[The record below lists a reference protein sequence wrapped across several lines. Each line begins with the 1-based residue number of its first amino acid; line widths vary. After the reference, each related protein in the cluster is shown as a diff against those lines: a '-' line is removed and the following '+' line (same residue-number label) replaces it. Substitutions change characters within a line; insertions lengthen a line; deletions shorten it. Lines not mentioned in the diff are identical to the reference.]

1 MGLSEPR
8 IQNVLFNEGLELM
21 NTVMEDDGELGIW
34 LEVTH
39 WIHLILFSKNKIFIL
54 QQRLYRSH
62 NTFLPSS
69 DVCTFDFT

>member
-8 IQNVLFNEGLELM
+8 KQTVLFNEVLELM

-39 WIHLILFSKNKIFIL
+39 WLNLILFS
-54 QQRLYRSH
+54 
-62 NTFLPSS
+62 
-69 DVCTFDFT
+69 